1 MRQLGSRFPMRR
13 IRSYSRRGPVC
24 DIVNLGPRG
33 AICEP
38 GGQRKRA
45 SAIRHAVIQAA
56 GGTSGV
62 APTGAATEN
71 LDGEGGRVHL
81 GPQIPTILS
90 GQRGTHFIERR
101 SAHDDGE
108 GVVVANPHSLEVIY
122 IPKNPPP
129 PHTPRPKAAKRIPY
143 STIESLVPI
152 ESSCSGRTRTFA
164 ISETPHYRAQT
175 GRSWC
180 ARTCGR
186 RSARYTQ
193 SRPDTAYP
201 VYARSCLGK
210 SRARMRPC
218 GEWRATLGATTTPTG
233 IAVLR

>member
-1 MRQLGSRFPMRR
+1 M
-13 IRSYSRRGPVC
+13 
-24 DIVNLGPRG
+24 
-33 AICEP
+33 
-38 GGQRKRA
+38 
-45 SAIRHAVIQAA
+45 
-56 GGTSGV
+56 
-62 APTGAATEN
+62 
-71 LDGEGGRVHL
+71 HL

-164 ISETPHYRAQT
+164 ISETPSL
-175 GRSWC
+175 GRIVRIASEPAG
-180 ARTCGR
+180 ARLRDT
-186 RSARYTQ
+186 RSLVRI
-193 SRPDTAYP
+193 
-201 VYARSCLGK
+201 LH
-210 SRARMRPC
+210 
-218 GEWRATLGATTTPTG
+218 TL
-233 IAVLR
+233 